1 MTAAKITLRL
11 ATPSD
16 AQAIAVMSRDLIETG
31 LGWSWTP
38 ARVARSIGNRDT
50 MALAAC
56 DGQPVIGFA
65 IMHFGD
71 DRGRLNLLAVQ
82 PRYQGAG
89 LGRRMTQWLEDS
101 ALVAGIEVIELE
113 LRRSNV
119 GARKFYERLGYR
131 AAGVVA
137 RYYRGEEDAL
147 RMSRDIRRTVGPAPA
162 WQAPWLR

>member
-1 MTAAKITLRL
+1 MTATNIILRL
-11 ATPSD
+11 AHPAD
-16 AQAIAVMSRDLIETG
+16 AHAIAVMSRDLIETG

-38 ARVARSIGNRDT
+38 ARVTRSITNRDT
-50 MALAAC
+50 TSLVAC
-56 DGQPVIGFA
+56 DGHSVIAFA

-89 LGRRMTQWLEDS
+89 LGRRMTQWLEEA
-101 ALVAGIEVIELE
+101 ALVAGLEVIELE

-119 GARKFYERLGYR
+119 GARKFYERLGFR
-131 AAGVVA
+131 SAGLVA

-147 RMSRDIRRTVGPAPA
+147 RMARDIRRTVGPAPA

>member
-1 MTAAKITLRL
+1 MTAANIILRL
-11 ATPSD
+11 AGPAD

-38 ARVARSIGNRDT
+38 ARVARSIANRDT
-50 MALAAC
+50 ATIVAC
-56 DGQPVIGFA
+56 HGPPVIGFA

-71 DRGRLNLLAVQ
+71 DRARLNLLAVH

-89 LGRRMTQWLEDS
+89 LGRRMTVWLEES
-101 ALVAGIEVIELE
+101 ALVAGVEVIELE

-131 AAGVVA
+131 SAGVVA

-147 RMSRDIRRTVGPAPA
+147 RMTRDIRRTVGPAPA

>member
-1 MTAAKITLRL
+1 MTATRITLRL
-11 ATPSD
+11 AASAD

-38 ARVARSIGNRDT
+38 ARVARSIANRDT
-50 MALAAC
+50 AALAAC
-56 DGQPVIGFA
+56 DGHTVVGFA

-71 DRGRLNLLAVQ
+71 DRARLNLLAVH

-89 LGRRMTQWLEDS
+89 LGRRMTVWLEES
-101 ALVAGIEVIELE
+101 ALVAGVEVIELE
-113 LRRSNV
+113 LRRGNV
-119 GARKFYERLGYR
+119 GARKFYERLGFR
-131 AAGVVA
+131 SAGVVA

-147 RMSRDIRRTVGPAPA
+147 RMTRDIRRTVGPAPE

>member
-1 MTAAKITLRL
+1 MAATNVTLRL
-11 ATPSD
+11 ASPAD

-38 ARVARSIGNRDT
+38 ARVSRSIAHRDT
-50 MALAAC
+50 ATLVAC
-56 DGQPVIGFA
+56 DGPTVIAFA

-71 DRGRLNLLAVQ
+71 DRARLNLLAVH

-89 LGRRMTQWLEDS
+89 LGRRMTLWLEES

-113 LRRSNV
+113 LRRGNV

-131 AAGVVA
+131 SAGVVS

-147 RMSRDIRRTVGPAPA
+147 RMTRDIRRTVGPAPA

>member
-1 MTAAKITLRL
+1 MTAANTTFRL
-11 ATPSD
+11 AGPAD

-38 ARVARSIGNRDT
+38 ARVARSIANRDT
-50 MALAAC
+50 TTLVAC
-56 DGQPVIGFA
+56 DVHEVIGFA

-71 DRGRLNLLAVQ
+71 DRARLNLVAVD

-89 LGRRMTQWLEDS
+89 LGRRMTQWLEEA
-101 ALVAGIEVIELE
+101 ALAAGIEIIELE
-113 LRRSNV
+113 LRRSNM
-119 GARKFYERLGYR
+119 GARRFYERLGYR
-131 AAGVVA
+131 SSGVVA

-147 RMSRDIRRTVGPAPA
+147 RMARDIRRTVGPAPA

>member
-1 MTAAKITLRL
+1 MTAANVTLRL
-11 ATPSD
+11 AVPAD

-38 ARVARSIGNRDT
+38 ARVARSIANRDT
-50 MALAAC
+50 TALAAC
-56 DGQPVIGFA
+56 DGHQVIGFA

-71 DRGRLNLLAVQ
+71 DRARLNLVAVH

-89 LGRRMTQWLEDS
+89 LGRRMTQWLEES
-101 ALVAGIEVIELE
+101 ALAAGIEVIELE

-131 AAGVVA
+131 SSGVVA

-147 RMSRDIRRTVGPAPA
+147 RMARDIRLTVGPAPA

>member
-1 MTAAKITLRL
+1 MTAANITLRL
-11 ATPSD
+11 AVPVD

-38 ARVARSIGNRDT
+38 ARVARSIANRDT
-50 MALAAC
+50 TALVAC
-56 DGQPVIGFA
+56 DGREVIGFA

-71 DRGRLNLLAVQ
+71 DRARLNLVAVHVT
-82 PRYQGAG
+82 YQGAG
-89 LGRRMTQWLEDS
+89 IGRRLTHWLEEA
-101 ALVAGIEVIELE
+101 ALAAGIEVIELE

-131 AAGVVA
+131 SSGVVA

-147 RMSRDIRRTVGPAPA
+147 RMTRDIRLTVGPAPA

>member
-1 MTAAKITLRL
+1 MTAAKLTLRL
-11 ATPSD
+11 ATPAD

-38 ARVARSIGNRDT
+38 ARVARSIANRDT
-50 MALAAC
+50 TVLAAC
-56 DGQPVIGFA
+56 DGHLVIGFA

-71 DRGRLNLLAVQ
+71 DRGRLNLLAVH

-89 LGRRMTQWLEDS
+89 LGRRMNLWLEEC
-101 ALVAGIEVIELE
+101 ALVAGIEAIELE
-113 LRRSNV
+113 LRRGNV

-131 AAGVVA
+131 SAGVVT

-147 RMSRDIRRTVGPAPA
+147 RMARDIRRTVGPAPA

>member
-1 MTAAKITLRL
+1 MTAAKLTLRL
-11 ATPSD
+11 ATPAD

-38 ARVARSIGNRDT
+38 ARVARSIANRDT
-50 MALAAC
+50 TVLVAC
-56 DGQPVIGFA
+56 DGHQVIGFA

-71 DRGRLNLLAVQ
+71 DRGRLNLLAVH

-89 LGRRMTQWLEDS
+89 LGRRMNLWLEEC
-101 ALVAGIEVIELE
+101 ALVAGIEAIELE
-113 LRRSNV
+113 LRRGNV

-131 AAGVVA
+131 SAGVVT

-147 RMSRDIRRTVGPAPA
+147 RMARDIRRTVGPAPA

>member
-1 MTAAKITLRL
+1 MTAAKISLRL
-11 ATPSD
+11 ALPAD
-16 AQAIAVMSRDLIETG
+16 APAIAVMSRDLIETG

-38 ARVARSIGNRDT
+38 ARVARSIKNRDT
-50 MALAAC
+50 SALAAC
-56 DGQPVIGFA
+56 DGQQVVGFA

-71 DRGRLNLLAVQ
+71 DRGRLNLLAVH
-82 PRYQGAG
+82 PRYQGGG
-89 LGRRMTQWLEDS
+89 LGRRMTQWLEES

-131 AAGVVA
+131 SAGVVA

-147 RMSRDIRRTVGPAPA
+147 RMARDIRRTVGPAPA